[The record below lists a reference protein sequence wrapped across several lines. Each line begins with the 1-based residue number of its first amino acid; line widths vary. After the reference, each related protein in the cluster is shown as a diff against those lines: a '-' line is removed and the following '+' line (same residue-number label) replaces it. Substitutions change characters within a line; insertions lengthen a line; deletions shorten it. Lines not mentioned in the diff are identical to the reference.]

1 MSAPPAVTLRVV
13 AKKAK
18 VALAT
23 ASKSLNGDPSVR
35 DYLRERVLNVAASLG
50 YRINPLARAM
60 AIRSTNL
67 VTLSVFELENPF
79 YGRLAD
85 RLTNQ
90 LATIGMG
97 SVFCARTD
105 QVVAFNTGFCAAGSI
120 LISPTADD
128 VNQIA
133 AQHPVVTIQSQQPRE
148 QKAPDVALD
157 VDAAYRELTRRVL
170 ASGRRRIACYS
181 IRQAHDWRGKFAVVK
196 ATAAMAGHATI
207 ELPDAILESSEALA
221 QLLRERPGTVDAL
234 FTRNDLDAAKLLTV
248 LHAAGVRV
256 PEDVL
261 LIGCDG
267 MIPLPGVWSATAD
280 VGAMADATIALLK
293 RAMDGGSTKRC
304 EVLQMPL
311 RTPGWSA

>member
-1 MSAPPAVTLRVV
+1 MNAPPPVTLRVV

-35 DYLRERVLNVAASLG
+35 DYLRERVLRVAASLG

-60 AIRSTNL
+60 ATRSTNL

-85 RLTNQ
+85 RLTHE
-90 LATIGMG
+90 LAAIGMG

-133 AQHPVVTIQSQQPRE
+133 AQHPVVTIQSQQPSE
-148 QKAPDVALD
+148 QQAPDVALD
-157 VDAAYRELTRRVL
+157 IDGAYRELTRRVL
-170 ASGRRRIACYS
+170 ASGRLRIACHS
-181 IRQAHDWRGKFAVVK
+181 VRQASDWRGKFATVK
-196 ATAAMAGHATI
+196 AAAAAAGHATI
-207 ELPDAILESSEALA
+207 DLPDAILESPEALA

-234 FTRNDLDAAKLLTV
+234 FTRNDLEAAKLLTV

-261 LIGCDG
+261 LIGSDG
-267 MIPLPGVWSATAD
+267 MIPLPGVWTATAD
-280 VGAMADATIALLK
+280 IAGMATSAVAMLK
-293 RAMDGGSTKRC
+293 RSIDGDSSKRC
-304 EVLQMPL
+304 EVLQLPL